1 MKTFKELGLSSTIL
15 KAIEKKGYTTTT
27 GIQEKTIPLLL
38 EGKDVI
44 GESQTG
50 SGKTAAFALPIIEQ
64 VNPESRNVQ
73 AIILAP
79 TRELAMQV
87 AKEFETLR
95 GDKNVYSLAVY
106 GGSSMSEQLSQLKR
120 GVQVIVG
127 TPGRTLDL
135 IKRRALDLTHV
146 KFAVLD
152 EADEML
158 NMGFIEDIETI
169 IGSTPKDKKMLLF
182 SATMPRAIIGIA
194 KKFMRDPVHVKLER
208 HEATLQI
215 EEFYYNVMAKDKC
228 QVIRR
233 VVDMND
239 DFYGII
245 FCNTK
250 ADVDSVTHQ
259 LLNSDYRAAALH
271 GDISQP
277 QREKILLQLRNKQ
290 ITILVATDVA
300 ARGIDVNDLTHVVN
314 FSLPQSPENY
324 THRIGRT
331 ARAGKKGIAITLL
344 TPSDK
349 RKLKFIE
356 RLIHREIAGREIPST
371 AEIVATRKSKMIT
384 KVHTLIESGT
394 STQYEGFAED
404 LLANHEPKLII
415 STLLKEA
422 FSGVLDE
429 KRYQNLKTVTANSE
443 RSDRGDRKSF
453 GRSRPS
459 SRDRGLS
466 DRDTRTK
473 SRGSGRSYD
482 RGESSGDSGRSL
494 DRKGPARSFDRK
506 EFSSSSGR
514 SFERKESSGSSGRSF
529 DRKGPARTY
538 ERKESSGSSGRSFE
552 RKDSGRSYERKESS
566 GSSGPPRTYERKE
579 GSGRDESKR
588 SPKKEGSFKKKK
600 TFDKPRDS
608 KPFAKRTAVR
618 PKR

>member
-1 MKTFKELGLSSTIL
+1 MMTDFKELGLSGTIL
-15 KAIEKKGYTTTT
+15 KALERKGYTTTT
-27 GIQEKTIPLLL
+27 EIQEKTIPLLL

-50 SGKTAAFALPIIEQ
+50 SGKTAAFALPIIEK
-64 VNPESRNVQ
+64 VHEDSKNVQ

-95 GDKNVYSLAVY
+95 GDKKVYALAVY
-106 GGSSMSEQLSQLKR
+106 GGSSMSEQLRSLKR
-120 GVQVIVG
+120 GIQVIVG

-135 IKRRALDLTHV
+135 IKRRALDLSHV

-169 IGSTPKDKKMLLF
+169 LGSTPKDKKMILF

-208 HEATLQI
+208 KEATLQI
-215 EEFYYNVMAKDKC
+215 EEFYYNVMARDKY

-259 LLNSDYRAAALH
+259 LMNAEYKAAALH

-331 ARAGKKGIAITLL
+331 ARAGKKGIAISLL

-356 RLIHREIAGREIPST
+356 RMVNREILGREIPS
-371 AEIVATRKSKMIT
+371 AEVIVEARKGKMIT
-384 KVHTLIESGT
+384 KVHSLIEAGKSK
-394 STQYEGFAED
+394 QYETFADD
-404 LLANHEPKLII
+404 LLANHEPKLIVAA
-415 STLLKEA
+415 LLKEA
-422 FSGVLDE
+422 FRGVLDE
-429 KRYQNLKTVTANSE
+429 KKYQPLKKVSAG
-443 RSDRGDRKSF
+443 GDREEGR
-453 GRSRPS
+453 GRSFSGGRREKS
-459 SRDRGLS
+459 NDRGLS
-466 DRDTRTK
+466 ERDTRG
-473 SRGSGRSYD
+473 RGRS
-482 RGESSGDSGRSL
+482 RETGRSFSE
-494 DRKGPARSFDRK
+494 RTPGRSFDRK
-506 EFSSSSGR
+506 EGSGR
-514 SFERKESSGSSGRSF
+514 SFDRKESSGRSF
-529 DRKGPARTY
+529 DRK
-538 ERKESSGSSGRSFE
+538 ESSG
-552 RKDSGRSYERKESS
+552 
-566 GSSGPPRTYERKE
+566 
-579 GSGRDESKR
+579 
-588 SPKKEGSFKKKK
+588 
-600 TFDKPRDS
+600 
-608 KPFAKRTAVR
+608 
-618 PKR
+618 